1 MTEDMH
7 PGRDAQPA
15 STARRLRGLAAGLG
29 SRIPIACWP
38 LLATLIVQGH
48 VLNYGFLFDDFV
60 HLYNVS
66 NVPLLQAIS
75 IPMGGHLLHSFT
87 TTVWVLKSLFGLN
100 PFAFLLFG
108 LIVHLASVWLLF
120 QIVSRLTGKQALAAF
135 GATLW
140 GINPFIAGTLGWI
153 SVHGQVYATAAMLCV
168 LLDIVRYSQAPGILN
183 NSLLLR
189 HALLLL
195 IATTSFG
202 AGLTTTL
209 VLPLLVLLWNPVP
222 AARRRLLTVYGI
234 VAAAAVAL
242 YVVTMTLQ
250 GDAQDNLGDKLG
262 ILKQSLSIVPA
273 ISRAFVELLAVG
285 SSALLWG
292 PLLVGKVALVPRELL
307 VVAALVTFVFV
318 TVPLLAWGCWASQP
332 DERRRMVALLLIPAA
347 AYGLMAIAR
356 SGSVFVLQPDA
367 ARYHYLAPAILALVL
382 CLVLAKLPGRL
393 PTRARSRGAVVYF
406 IWLALV
412 ILPFAL
418 GPVPVIKERTVIR
431 QKEQFLQ
438 SSQALAAALAR
449 HAGEGD
455 IYIPNRPYSVFI
467 WGYTPDHFPGLAA
480 LFVVLYPSNTVD
492 GKRVYFLEE
501 SAEIVQQTRAQA
513 GARISE
519 LLVHAPAAKAKK

>member
-1 MTEDMH
+1 MRQVPDTQTASI
-7 PGRDAQPA
+7 AQRL
-15 STARRLRGLAAGLG
+15 RRLAAACGDRVPLV
-29 SRIPIACWP
+29 CWP

-48 VLNYGFLFDDFV
+48 VLRYGFLFDDFV

-66 NVPLLQAIS
+66 NLPLLQAIS

-87 TTVWVLKSLFGLN
+87 TVVWIIKSVFGPN
-100 PFAFLLFG
+100 PVAFLLLG
-108 LIVHLASVWLLF
+108 LIIHLASVWLLF
-120 QIVSRLTGKQALAAF
+120 QIVSRLTGSQALAAF

-153 SVHGQVYATAAMLCV
+153 SVHGQVYATAAMLWV
-168 LLDIVRYSQAPGILN
+168 LLDIVRCSQAPGSLN

-195 IATTSFG
+195 LATTSFG

-222 AARRRLLTVYGI
+222 AERLRLVAVYGV
-234 VAAAAVAL
+234 VASAAVAL
-242 YVVTMTLQ
+242 YVGTMVLQ
-250 GDAQDNLGDKLG
+250 GNAQDNLGEKLG
-262 ILKQSLSIVPA
+262 ILQQSLSIVPA
-273 ISRAFVELLAVG
+273 IGRAFVELLAVG

-292 PLLVGKVALVPRELL
+292 PLLVGKIAPVPRELL

-318 TVPLLAWGCWASQP
+318 TLPLLVWGCWVSQSH
-332 DERRRMVALLLIPAA
+332 ERRRILALLLIPAA

-356 SGSVFVLQPDA
+356 SGGILVLQPDA
-367 ARYHYLAPAILALVL
+367 ARYHYLTMAILTVVLSLVS
-382 CLVLAKLPGRL
+382 ARL
-393 PTRARSRGAVVYF
+393 PDRFRTRPGSHGAMVYF

-418 GPVPVIKERTVIR
+418 GPVPAARERHSNW
-431 QKEQFLQ
+431 QNSQYMQFK
-438 SSQALAAALAR
+438 QALETALTN
-449 HAGEGD
+449 HSGQGD
-455 IYIPNRPYSVFI
+455 IYITNRPFAVFL
-467 WGYTPDHFPGLAA
+467 WGPSPKDFPGLAGV
-480 LFVVLYPSNTVD
+480 FVMTYPSNTVD

-501 SAEIVQQTRAQA
+501 SAEIVQMAKAQA